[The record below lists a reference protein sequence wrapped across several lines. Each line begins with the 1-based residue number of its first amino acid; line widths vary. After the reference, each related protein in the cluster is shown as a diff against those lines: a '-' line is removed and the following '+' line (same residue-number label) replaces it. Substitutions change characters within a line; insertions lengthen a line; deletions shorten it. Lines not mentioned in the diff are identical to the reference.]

1 MIDIDYAPG
10 VFAGIIIG
18 VFVLISLYGIFFVDS
33 YRYWEKKQ
41 ESDGG
46 DDPFA

>member
-10 VFAGIIIG
+10 VFAAIIAV
-18 VFVLISLYGIFFVDS
+18 VFLCFAVYGFFFVDS

-41 ESDGG
+41 AG
-46 DDPFA
+46 DNDDNPFK